1 MKNILIIGAGQIGS
15 RHLQALKAVRT
26 SIQIFVVDPSPE
38 SLKTAK
44 KMYELTRRGESEHMV
59 RLSTKLPHNPEQ
71 IDVAII
77 ATNSDVRR
85 EACETLLERTDVRHL
100 IFEKILFNHKKDY
113 DEIGLSLRKHK
124 TKAYVNFN
132 MRMHPMYSSIKDELG
147 DDKIFY
153 HVSGGN
159 FGLVTNA
166 IHYLDHLALLAHCRD
181 FTINTNL
188 LDHNPIPSKRKGFLE
203 FTGTIE
209 AKLKNG
215 SQMLVTSY
223 ETGGAPCQII
233 IFNKNMRIISRE
245 NEGKF
250 WIAKKEN
257 SWSWQEILS
266 PWPYQSEMT
275 THLVERLLHKGE
287 CSLPTYQE
295 SIKIHLQMLEP
306 LLEHLNRFSKK
317 KYNYYP
323 FT

>member
-15 RHLQALKAVRT
+15 RHLQALKAVRD
-26 SIQIFVVDPSPE
+26 SAKIFVIDPSSE
-38 SLKTAK
+38 SLKIAK
-44 KMYELTRRGESEHMV
+44 KRYELTQRGESEHIL
-59 RLSTKLPHNPEQ
+59 RFSNKLPQNLGE

-85 EACETLLERTDVRHL
+85 EVCETLLKRTNVHYI
-100 IFEKILFNHKKDY
+100 IFEKILFNHKNDY
-113 DEIGLSLRKHK
+113 DDIGLSLKKHK
-124 TKAYVNFN
+124 TKTFVNFN
-132 MRMHPMYSSIKDELG
+132 MRMHPIYSSIKNELG
-147 DDKIFY
+147 GDKIFY

-166 IHYLDHLALLAHCRD
+166 IHYLDHLSLLVNCRD

-209 AKLKNG
+209 AIMKDG

-223 ETGGAPCQII
+223 DTGQAPCQII
-233 IFNKNMRIISRE
+233 IFNKNIRIISRE

-266 PWPYQSEMT
+266 PWPHQSEMT
-275 THLVERLLHKGE
+275 THLVEGLLHNGE
-287 CSLPTYQE
+287 CPLPTYQE

-306 LLEHLNRFSKK
+306 LLEHLNKYSEK
-317 KYNYYP
+317 KYDYYP